1 MIRRTSSRLLALVV
15 LAYLLGFAAFVV
27 AMPGPAALVRTDAI
41 VVPTGGTGRIA
52 RGAALLA
59 QKSAKRML
67 ISGVGMGVGR
77 AALARENGLSRAL
90 LECCVDLDHE
100 AGSTRDNAVQT
111 ARWLR
116 TRGYRSVRLVTT
128 DWHMPRAHFELARV
142 IGPDVRI
149 VVDGV
154 RSEDSFAV
162 LAREYTKYL
171 LRRIAVLGG
180 A

>member
-27 AMPGPAALVRTDAI
+27 AMPGPAAMVRTDAI

-100 AGSTRDNAVQT
+100 AGYTRDLRALGYADAMRQRTEICKFFDWTDPMPIDKSMEPCKKQT
-111 ARWLR
+111 VERRLDPLR
-116 TRGYRSVRLVTT
+116 
-128 DWHMPRAHFELARV
+128 
-142 IGPDVRI
+142 
-149 VVDGV
+149 
-154 RSEDSFAV
+154 
-162 LAREYTKYL
+162 
-171 LRRIAVLGG
+171 LR
-180 A
+180 